1 MAPMLTPSLWR
12 TCRALANRKRLELLK
27 RVIEQEPV
35 SVEALAPQVGISVC
49 TCSQWLRLLNSRGL
63 LSVVRQGRW
72 VYYSSGADPA
82 VKQSAEI
89 LTAIRIALRPCTT
102 TADYDCILKALTAFT
117 HPRRIQIVKVIYAS
131 GDASETLLMQTCHIS
146 KPALFRHLQKLAQR
160 SLVTVNDGQ
169 CTIALPETVFA
180 YALLR
185 LALND

>member
-1 MAPMLTPSLWR
+1 MTLMLTPSLWR

-35 SVEALAPQVGISVC
+35 SVAVLAPQVGISVC

-82 VKQSAEI
+82 VKQSEEI
-89 LTAIRIALRPCTT
+89 LTAIRMSLRTCRRED
-102 TADYDCILKALTAFT
+102 DYDCILKTLTAFT
-117 HPRRIQIVKVIYAS
+117 HPRRIQIVKAIVAK
-131 GDASETLLMQTCHIS
+131 GEASENLLMQTCHIS

-169 CTIALPETVFA
+169 CSIALPETVFA
-180 YALLR
+180 YSLLR